1 MSCGSASGSI
11 PGLAASLLWPGE
23 AWSCAW
29 LQVTQKE
36 TESERRKNLCRNVT
50 KREGSIKFALKNNK
64 WGRKVK
70 CFLSIRKTSYF
81 IKGDVIQIKYAVKM
95 LQSCS
100 WTFNEALINRTSSC
114 SP

>member
-36 TESERRKNLCRNVT
+36 TESERRKNLCRNLT

-70 CFLSIRKTSYF
+70 CFLSIRKTSHF
-81 IKGDVIQIKYAVKM
+81 IKGDVIQIK
-95 LQSCS
+95 
-100 WTFNEALINRTSSC
+100 
-114 SP
+114 

>member
-23 AWSCAW
+23 DAAWSCAW

-50 KREGSIKFALKNNK
+50 KREGSIKS
-64 WGRKVK
+64 KVCTQK
-70 CFLSIRKTSYF
+70 
-81 IKGDVIQIKYAVKM
+81 
-95 LQSCS
+95 
-100 WTFNEALINRTSSC
+100 
-114 SP
+114 